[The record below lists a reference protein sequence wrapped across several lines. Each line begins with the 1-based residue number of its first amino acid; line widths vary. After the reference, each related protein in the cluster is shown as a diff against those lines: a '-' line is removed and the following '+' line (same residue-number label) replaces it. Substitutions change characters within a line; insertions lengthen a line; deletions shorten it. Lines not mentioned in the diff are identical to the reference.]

1 MRLGEHLTHTQE
13 VLAFIVR
20 EHGKD
25 QFRPG
30 RSLGELG
37 LLPPDEG
44 RPRRARKAGRPDR
57 FYAQLAATYTRVV
70 SRGGR
75 HPIKDIAKRRR
86 VEPSTVREWI
96 REARVRGLLTKGT
109 RGRAG
114 GQLTPYAQRV
124 LQKPAAGARRSAP

>member
-1 MRLGEHLTHTQE
+1 M
-13 VLAFIVR
+13 AA
-20 EHGKD
+20 
-25 QFRPG
+25 
-30 RSLGELG
+30 
-37 LLPPDEG
+37 PDEG

-96 REARVRGLLTKGT
+96 REARARGLLTTGT
-109 RGRAG
+109 RGRAS
-114 GQLTPYAQRV
+114 GQLTPFAQRV
-124 LQKPAAGARRSAP
+124 LKTPASGTTRSSR